1 MALLDFISK
10 NRLDESIKAFER
22 KGQSKISDEKILDR
36 SGEGIADVFT
46 YAQGFAKYGLHGFFD
61 FYSSYL
67 NRVYESEVAKINNYR
82 IMAEYSEISDVIEDA
97 CNEAITTFDDG
108 DYIKLVIN
116 DDKLSK
122 NSNVVNNIYRE
133 FNELFSNRIDIDN
146 KLWDLFRTYLID
158 GRVYYERIIKKS
170 NPKAG
175 IYNIKKLPTE
185 TMDYDYNPILNKIMG
200 YYQYIGK
207 NIRRPS
213 SLKEA
218 QNRKDI
224 IVFEP
229 EQIGYI
235 DYGIYGKTRQ
245 EVMGYLEKCKVAYNQ
260 IKLLETAVI
269 IYRLVRAPERF
280 VFKIDTGRMPWDK
293 AIKFVNK
300 IKESFIKKKTYNPN
314 TGEMG
319 HEPEIMSM
327 LENFY
332 IPVNSEGRGSSIDT
346 IGGNAKGFTE
356 LDDVYYFNKK
366 LFRALKYPISR
377 VSEMNEGKSPLF
389 GANNANNISRD
400 EIKWARF
407 LERHQNKFTEE
418 LRNLFLLHLEF
429 RGLKKEYKLTKN
441 SFKIIM
447 PSPSHYKDSME
458 QTFREQ
464 EFANYA
470 QLSNNPEFSKS
481 YLIKRYLNWTTEDLK
496 ENMKG
501 FKLDK
506 KYFPQQNQQNP
517 LGGPPGMGDME
528 NKMDNDDEDNIDI
541 DNDDISNDDREENEN
556 TGPGRLIG

>member
-1 MALLDFISK
+1 
-10 NRLDESIKAFER
+10 
-22 KGQSKISDEKILDR
+22 
-36 SGEGIADVFT
+36 
-46 YAQGFAKYGLHGFFD
+46 
-61 FYSSYL
+61 
-67 NRVYESEVAKINNYR
+67 
-82 IMAEYSEISDVIEDA
+82 
-97 CNEAITTFDDG
+97 
-108 DYIKLVIN
+108 
-116 DDKLSK
+116 
-122 NSNVVNNIYRE
+122 
-133 FNELFSNRIDIDN
+133 
-146 KLWDLFRTYLID
+146 
-158 GRVYYERIIKKS
+158 
-170 NPKAG
+170 
-175 IYNIKKLPTE
+175 
-185 TMDYDYNPILNKIMG
+185 
-200 YYQYIGK
+200 
-207 NIRRPS
+207 
-213 SLKEA
+213 
-218 QNRKDI
+218 
-224 IVFEP
+224 
-229 EQIGYI
+229 
-235 DYGIYGKTRQ
+235 
-245 EVMGYLEKCKVAYNQ
+245 
-260 IKLLETAVI
+260 
-269 IYRLVRAPERF
+269 
-280 VFKIDTGRMPWDK
+280 
-293 AIKFVNK
+293 
-300 IKESFIKKKTYNPN
+300 
-314 TGEMG
+314 
-319 HEPEIMSM
+319 M

-377 VSEMNEGKSPLF
+377 VSEMNEGKSLLF